1 VIAKRK
7 PVSEDS
13 LAKHAADVA
22 LAGQFD
28 DLLAQARAAED
39 ALRSA
44 QADGASAADLR
55 LLGKRL
61 DETLT
66 AVMRAAFAAERAEIG
81 PRGYEDRIY
90 RRKAMATSPVRA
102 WDDGGTA
109 AAHAAREPPPG
120 RHRPPSPGARRL
132 TALPVPH
139 RAAPAS
145 RTASPERPA
154 RAHQTSAVYNDPAN
168 CGVSARFLAFAGYK
182 RPYDGSTRGKALRA
196 PPG

>member
-22 LAGQFD
+22 LAGRFD

-102 WDDGGTA
+102 WTMEAQRLLTLRESHLLAGI
-109 AAHAAREPPPG
+109 AR
-120 RHRPPSPGARRL
+120 
-132 TALPVPH
+132 LPQ
-139 RAAPAS
+139 APA
-145 RTASPERPA
+145 
-154 RAHQTSAVYNDPAN
+154 V
-168 CGVSARFLAFAGYK
+168 
-182 RPYDGSTRGKALRA
+182 
-196 PPG
+196 